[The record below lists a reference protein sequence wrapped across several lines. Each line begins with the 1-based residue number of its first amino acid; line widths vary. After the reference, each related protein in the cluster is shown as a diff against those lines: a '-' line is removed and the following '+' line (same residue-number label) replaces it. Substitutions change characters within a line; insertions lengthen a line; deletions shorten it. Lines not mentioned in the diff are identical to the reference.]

1 MQANEKFDFRVFLS
15 AFSSFHWSLL
25 ESAKKKTRNSLS
37 ESRLPVASVI
47 PKNKRRLWLLI
58 PFYLVLSKDYIF
70 RDFRGFRVFD
80 LAMDQLRKTKKDQL
94 K

>member
-1 MQANEKFDFRVFLS
+1 M
-15 AFSSFHWSLL
+15 
-25 ESAKKKTRNSLS
+25 RNSLS
-37 ESRLPVASVI
+37 KSRLPVASVI

-58 PFYLVLSKDYIF
+58 PFYLVLSKDHIF